1 MSRIIRVIPCLA
13 LIAAGCAT
21 EEVAQPVAQEADQRT
36 VAAVQQPVCSDQ
48 QPTGSDQQLASADQ
62 QQGASQQEVAPQPVY
77 VPQVNTI
84 STVTPVANVKHE
96 TYKQV
101 ILDGFQPQW
110 VAIQDV
116 RRTRTN
122 DGYER
127 IQVLVKNLTQ
137 SPIRTRYRFDW
148 QDANGVVVMDPDHSG
163 WEKLTLI
170 PGDEGTF
177 TSIAPKKDCAD
188 FRLRMAVVQ

>member
-1 MSRIIRVIPCLA
+1 MSRMIRAIPCLA

-21 EEVAQPVAQEADQRT
+21 EEVAQPV
-36 VAAVQQPVCSDQ
+36 VQQAEP
-48 QPTGSDQQLASADQ
+48 
-62 QQGASQQEVAPQPVY
+62 QQEVAPQPVY
-77 VPQVNTI
+77 VPQVNTY
-84 STVTPVANVKHE
+84 STANPAAKVNCE
-96 TYKQV
+96 LYKQV

-110 VAIQDV
+110 VAIQDI
-116 RRTRTN
+116 RRSRTN

-148 QDANGVVVMDPDHSG
+148 QDANGVIVMDPDHSG

-170 PGDEGTF
+170 PGDEGTY

>member
-1 MSRIIRVIPCLA
+1 MSRMIRVIPCLV

-21 EEVAQPVAQEADQRT
+21 EEVVQPVVQQAEPQQEA
-36 VAAVQQPVCSDQ
+36 
-48 QPTGSDQQLASADQ
+48 
-62 QQGASQQEVAPQPVY
+62 APQPVY

-84 STVTPVANVKHE
+84 STANPVAKVNHE
-96 TYKQV
+96 AYKQV
-101 ILDGFQPQW
+101 VLDGLLPQM

-127 IQVLVKNLTQ
+127 IQVLVKNMTQ
-137 SPIRTRYRFDW
+137 APIRTRYCFDW

-170 PGDEGTF
+170 PGDDGTF
-177 TSIAPKKDCAD
+177 TSIAPRKDCAD